1 MTKKTESLSLKWG
14 TWKAYNLDKEGSSPA
29 WEAMQRY
36 FSVGEHCMSAMGQ
49 RDTPEMKQI
58 LCEVIDALNA
68 ETVYLDWDGVD
79 VSKEEA
85 KAYIL
90 NYGN

>member
-14 TWKAYNLDKEGSSPA
+14 TWKAYNLDKDGESPA
-29 WEAMQRY
+29 WKAMERY
-36 FSVGEHCMSAMGQ
+36 FSIGEHLAQ
-49 RDTPEMKQI
+49 HDTPEMKQV

-68 ETVYLDWDGVD
+68 ETVYLDWGGVYF
-79 VSKEEA
+79 SKEEA